1 MRPCGTNSQK
11 EFFGSGSPET
21 QKIVHKFLREV
32 LGSGSCTMMMQEF
45 LGSHLQ
51 GNARVPRRSLCGYNQ
66 QGSCAR
72 QRCRHGPPRKQP
84 ADLTALLHPE
94 PAADKYLTAFMAAA
108 SKSWVSLRSL
118 SRRCSSAAPCSRV
131 WTHHAVSECHTRAR
145 RHYSS
150 LFLAVFQK
158 IRQSARGRTSIARDA
173 SSRARSPPDCDEDDE
188 VCNRRP
194 SADEIV
200 SPRPDAVLSQ
210 KIASWLCSIARC
222 TQGTR
227 GVRPR
232 EAGSGERRTGTTGG
246 PRGSSRRGGVP

>member
-1 MRPCGTNSQK
+1 
-11 EFFGSGSPET
+11 
-21 QKIVHKFLREV
+21 
-32 LGSGSCTMMMQEF
+32 MQEF
-45 LGSHLQ
+45 LGGHFRGMQ
-51 GNARVPRRSLCGYNQ
+51 GPLWCEYNQ

-72 QRCRHGPPRKQP
+72 RRCRHGPPRKQP
-84 ADLTALLHPE
+84 ADLTAILHPE

-131 WTHHAVSECHTRAR
+131 WTHPAVSECHARAR

-150 LFLAVFQK
+150 LFLAVFR
-158 IRQSARGRTSIARDA
+158 IYQSARGRTSIARDA
-173 SSRARSPPDCDEDDE
+173 SSRARSPPAACAAGAE
-188 VCNRRP
+188 VWRRRP

-210 KIASWLCSIARC
+210 KIASWICSIARC

-232 EAGSGERRTGTTGG
+232 GAGSRERGTGMRGG
-246 PRGSSRRGGVP
+246 PCGSNRCGGVP